1 MYYVYLWDRSRY
13 CPDNMRII
21 KEYKIDKALAES
33 FFILDSATYPILS
46 ELSYVDFDLYFGDL
60 LYELKQ
66 DLNNY
71 LTSENKFHSEV
82 EKIISFVDEAI
93 NTEKSILFD
102 PFRMDN

>member
-1 MYYVYLWDRSRY
+1 MYYVYLWDRNRY
-13 CPDNMRII
+13 CPDNMRRI
-21 KEYKIDKALAES
+21 KEFKINKALAES

-46 ELSYVDFDLYFGDL
+46 ELSYVDFDLYFGDS

-71 LTSENKFHSEV
+71 LTSENKFQDEV

-93 NTEKSILFD
+93 NTEKSILFN
-102 PFRMDN
+102 PFDF

>member
-13 CPDNMRII
+13 CLDNMRILNR
-21 KEYKIDKALAES
+21 YSIDKALAES
-33 FFILDSATYPILS
+33 FFMLDSATYPILS

-60 LYELKQ
+60 LYELKK

-71 LTSENKFHSEV
+71 LTSENKFQNEV

-93 NTEKSILFD
+93 NTEKSVLFD
-102 PFRMDN
+102 PFVMKR